1 MFDIKIVKGRTRK
14 EALESAKMD
23 YGDNFT
29 ILRDKTVKTGGFL
42 GIGQKEMCQVSIALF
57 DNKFKNDTKEIKKHE
72 PIDGERIAEGI
83 LNIRK
88 NILQSGA
95 HEKEPVV
102 STSEYVESDTHVGV
116 DENISVV
123 EDVSESN
130 VSNDTNNGGYKNI
143 YNHDFSSYRN
153 RPTPNV
159 NNNQSSVVP
168 NVQNGQPYGSNK
180 ADKINNA
187 LSSIKNV
194 REQTSLSS
202 NKAIYKYIDNK
213 MDGIEHKIED
223 KMRSILS
230 EFFQQPDTTSNTVGS
245 EASQHAL
252 SPAPS
257 LNNENM
263 GGYKAYIKDLGH
275 VNTYKAKRK
284 PNSLEEAEIAGLLEN
299 HSNVVDEAI
308 EEKDVYLQVDKQKI
322 KNKNSVIDNVL
333 EKVKKKEFP
342 EELIEDIRQY
352 LLTSSNVRFIQ
363 SENVVRDEISR
374 YFDEKMILQNGIQLS
389 NRKKIVI
396 LVGPTGVG
404 KTTTIPKLAA
414 PHIRAK
420 REVCFLTLDNYRI
433 AAEEQLAKYASII
446 KIPFATVKTP
456 DSLRNEI
463 RKMGA
468 NSVLFIDT
476 IGRSPKATKDIIE
489 MSNYFSS
496 IGRFDIDINIL
507 LSATLKYSDAL
518 NILDKFAVTKY
529 KSSIITKLDETNYLA
544 PVVGAL
550 IKNNIPISNITY
562 GQSVPND
569 ISDAV
574 KGKNR
579 LMKGIYGGSMKC

>member
-1 MFDIKIVKGRTRK
+1 MFDIKIVKGRTKK

-29 ILRDKTVKTGGFL
+29 ILSDKTVKTGGFM

-57 DNKFKNDTKEIKKHE
+57 DNKLKNDTKEIKKHE

-83 LNIRK
+83 LNVRK
-88 NILQSGA
+88 NILQSGVYEREESIPSA
-95 HEKEPVV
+95 
-102 STSEYVESDTHVGV
+102 EYVDNSSVDNILDEGVSVG
-116 DENISVV
+116 DNSL
-123 EDVSESN
+123 DSN
-130 VSNDTNNGGYKNI
+130 TPHNGAYKSLYNNDLR
-143 YNHDFSSYRN
+143 SYRN
-153 RPTPNV
+153 KQVSNNTVLPNTQAT
-159 NNNQSSVVP
+159 NNSVYS
-168 NVQNGQPYGSNK
+168 NNK
-180 ADKINNA
+180 ADKINTA

-194 REQTSLSS
+194 REQTSLST
-202 NKAIYKYIDNK
+202 NKAIYKYIDNR
-213 MDGIEHKIED
+213 MDGIEDKIEN

-230 EFFQQPDTTSNTVGS
+230 EFFKQPEAPVDTSS
-245 EASQHAL
+245 LKAL
-252 SPAPS
+252 PQERTID
-257 LNNENM
+257 NNNM
-263 GGYKAYIKDLGH
+263 RGGYKAYNKDFGH
-275 VNTYKAKRK
+275 VNTYKIKRK
-284 PNSLEEAEIAGLLEN
+284 NNTHDNKLEQESNALAELVGT
-299 HSNVVDEAI
+299 
-308 EEKDVYLQVDKQKI
+308 EEKEVYLEVNKQKI

-333 EKVKKKEFP
+333 EKVRKKEFP
-342 EELIEDIRQY
+342 DELIEDIRKY

-363 SENVVRDEISR
+363 SESVVRDEISR
-374 YFDEKMILQNGIQLS
+374 YFEEKLILQSGIQLS

-420 REVCFLTLDNYRI
+420 RDVCFLTLDNYRI
-433 AAEEQLAKYASII
+433 AAGEQLAKYASII
-446 KIPFATVKTP
+446 KIPFATVKSP

-489 MSNYFSS
+489 MSTYFSS
-496 IGRFDIDINIL
+496 IGRFDIDINLL

-518 NILDKFAVTKY
+518 NIMDKFSVTNY
-529 KSSIITKLDETNYLA
+529 KSTIITKLDETNYLA
-544 PVVGAL
+544 PVLGAI
-550 IKNNIPISNITY
+550 IKNKIPISSITY

-579 LMKGIYGGSMKC
+579 IIKGLYGGSMKC

>member
-1 MFDIKIVKGRTRK
+1 MFDIKIVKGRTKK

-29 ILRDKTVKTGGFL
+29 ILSDKTVKTGGFM

-57 DNKFKNDTKEIKKHE
+57 DNKLKNDTKEIKKHE

-83 LNIRK
+83 LNVRK
-88 NILQSGA
+88 NILQSGGVY
-95 HEKEPVV
+95 EKE
-102 STSEYVESDTHVGV
+102 SNSQAEEYVDNSSNQAITPSEELPTLG
-116 DENISVV
+116 NAI
-123 EDVSESN
+123 DVN
-130 VSNDTNNGGYKNI
+130 VSGNTHGYKSL
-143 YNHDFSSYRN
+143 YNNDLRSYRN
-153 RPTPNV
+153 KPAP
-159 NNNQSSVVP
+159 NNNAVPSVQAR
-168 NVQNGQPYGSNK
+168 NNNAYTNNK

-194 REQTSLSS
+194 REQTNLST
-202 NKAIYKYIDNK
+202 NKAIYKYIDNR
-213 MDGIEHKIED
+213 MDGIEDKIEN

-230 EFFQQPDTTSNTVGS
+230 EFFQHSDAAPLNTPNLK
-245 EASQHAL
+245 AL
-252 SPAPS
+252 PQD
-257 LNNENM
+257 NTHDDKVR
-263 GGYKAYIKDLGH
+263 GGYKGYNKDLGH
-275 VNTYKAKRK
+275 VNTYKIKRK
-284 PNSLEEAEIAGLLEN
+284 SNTNKLEEDTHLLE
-299 HSNVVDEAI
+299 EPIAT
-308 EEKDVYLQVDKQKI
+308 EEKEVYLEVNKQKI
-322 KNKNSVIDNVL
+322 KNKNSIIDNVL

-342 EELIEDIRQY
+342 EELIEDIRKY
-352 LLTSSNVRFIQ
+352 LVTSSNVRFIQ

-374 YFDEKMILQNGIQLS
+374 YFDEKLILQSGIQLS

-420 REVCFLTLDNYRI
+420 RDVCFLTLDNYRI

-446 KIPFATVKTP
+446 KIPFATVKSP

-476 IGRSPKATKDIIE
+476 IGRSPKATKDIVE
-489 MSNYFSS
+489 MSTYFSS
-496 IGRFDIDINIL
+496 IGRFDIDINL
-507 LSATLKYSDAL
+507 LLNATLKYSDAL
-518 NILDKFAVTKY
+518 NILDKFSVTNY
-529 KSSIITKLDETNYLA
+529 KSTIITKLDETNYLA
-544 PVVGAL
+544 PVLGAI
-550 IKNNIPISNITY
+550 IKNKVPISNITY

-574 KGKNR
+574 KGCR
-579 LMKGIYGGSMKC
+579 GPVDVGAR

>member
-1 MFDIKIVKGRTRK
+1 MFDIKIVQGRTKK
-14 EALESAKMD
+14 EALDNAKMD

-29 ILRDKTVKTGGFL
+29 ILRDKVVKTGGIL
-42 GIGQKEMCQVSIALF
+42 GIGQKEMYQVSIALF

-72 PIDGERIAEGI
+72 PIDGEKIAEGI

-88 NILQSGA
+88 NILQSGTF
-95 HEKEPVV
+95 EKGSV
-102 STSEYVESDTHVGV
+102 SNSNQDYIDDSNDNIST

-123 EDVSESN
+123 ENITDINIDTTDNSN
-130 VSNDTNNGGYKNI
+130 TNNSGYKSI
-143 YNHDFSSYRN
+143 YNHDLRAYRN
-153 RPTPNV
+153 KP
-159 NNNQSSVVP
+159 VVP
-168 NVQNGQPYGSNK
+168 NAQNTNAYSANK

-187 LSSIKNV
+187 LSSIRNV
-194 REQTSLSS
+194 REQTSLTT
-202 NKAIYKYIDNK
+202 NKSIYKYIDSK
-213 MDGIEHKIED
+213 IDGIEDKIED
-223 KMRSILS
+223 KMRSILT
-230 EFFQQPDTTSNTVGS
+230 ELFQQTDMGTNGS
-245 EASQHAL
+245 AIASHGFKAL
-252 SPAPS
+252 PS
-257 LNNENM
+257 DGIIENNNNGI
-263 GGYKAYIKDLGH
+263 GGYKVYNKDIAH
-275 VNTYKAKRK
+275 SNTYKIKRK
-284 PNSLEEAEIAGLLEN
+284 SNKTEEESVLLEN
-299 HSNVVDEAI
+299 DPSVLENNVQDDE
-308 EEKDVYLQVDKQKI
+308 VYLEVDKQKL
-322 KNKNSVIDNVL
+322 KNKNSVIDSVL

-342 EELIEDIRQY
+342 DELIEDIRKY
-352 LLTSSNVRFIQ
+352 LITSSNVRFIQ
-363 SENVVRDEISR
+363 SESVVRDEISR
-374 YFDEKMILQNGIQLS
+374 YFDEKMVLQNGIQLS

-420 REVCFLTLDNYRI
+420 RDVCFITLDNYRI

-456 DSLRNEI
+456 DSLRNEV
-463 RKMGA
+463 RKMSA

-489 MSNYFSS
+489 MSKYFSS

-518 NILDKFAVTKY
+518 NILDKFSVTNY
-529 KSSIITKLDETNYLA
+529 KSSIITKLDETNHLA

-550 IKNNIPISNITY
+550 IKNKVPISSITY

-579 LMKGIYGGSMKC
+579 IMKAIYGGSTKC